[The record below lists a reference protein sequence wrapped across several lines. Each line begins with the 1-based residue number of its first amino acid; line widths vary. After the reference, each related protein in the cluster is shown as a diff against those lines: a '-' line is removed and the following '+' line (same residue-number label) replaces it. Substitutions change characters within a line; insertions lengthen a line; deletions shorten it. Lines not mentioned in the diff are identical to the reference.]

1 MKGKSK
7 EKTKKTLKNTKEDTG
22 NKANG
27 DNKEDVERLR
37 FVELAN

>member
-27 DNKEDVERLR
+27 DNKEVSKMLR
-37 FVELAN
+37 GYDL